1 MDVALYEGETLNIT
15 AEISRYS
22 DSEKETMIDKYRKAA
37 EKKAMICPFC
47 HEELRLRAGEIRDIH
62 FAHLKGKSCQGAEA
76 YDTYHNQTKRENK
89 KHTVIKEI
97 IYNELKGQELI
108 RPDLKV
114 EYGYKEKAEEKW
126 KHYPDIYLN
135 KNGREFAVSVITNVH
150 EIGDEKIVK
159 TINKRNKYF
168 KEKGLESIWF
178 VEDRE
183 LADDYEH
190 RVLHLWE
197 AEYGLAIKTEEDYKW
212 DKLLKELSEEFPGQ
226 NIPRLFG
233 YRANGA
239 MNQDV
244 RSLYYVHS
252 IGDEITFSVYRLIL
266 DQMQSPFR
274 GFALTEGYRMNISQA
289 LIIRDEILLS
299 DKDQEDMNRLE
310 FANQVLFQIEALK
323 AEAALRRQAN
333 EVRYGQQTREEYYG
347 STVQETI
354 AEVAGAYMTV
364 DIDVVEYVSKLKY
377 LSLSPQEAESLFYYL
392 KVHRRELEDYGLT
405 LTEVKKWVR
414 FALGKI
420 SEPKIREWL
429 VEIEVL

>member
-1 MDVALYEGETLNIT
+1 MDVALYEGEELNIT
-15 AEISRYS
+15 VEMSRYS
-22 DSEKETMIDKYRKAA
+22 DSEKERVIDKYRKAA
-37 EKKAMICPFC
+37 EKKAMFCPFC
-47 HEELRLRAGEIRDIH
+47 HEELRLRAGEINGIH
-62 FAHLKGKSCQGAEA
+62 FAHLKGKSCQEAEA

-89 KHTVIKEI
+89 KHSVIKEI

-114 EYGYKEKAEEKW
+114 EYGYKQKAEEKW

-183 LADDYEH
+183 LSDDYEH

-212 DKLLKELSEEFPGQ
+212 DKLLKDLSEEFPGH

-233 YRANGA
+233 YRAHGT
-239 MNQDV
+239 MNLEV

-252 IGDEITFSVYRLIL
+252 IGDGITFSVYRLIL
-266 DQMQSPFR
+266 DQMKSPFR
-274 GFALTEGYRMNISQA
+274 GFALTEGYRMNISKA
-289 LIIRDEILLS
+289 LIVRDEILLS
-299 DKDQEDMNRLE
+299 DKELEDKNRLE
-310 FANQVLFQIEALK
+310 FANQVLLKIEALK
-323 AEAALRRQAN
+323 AEEALRRQVN
-333 EVRYGQQTREEYYG
+333 EIRYEEQARNVYFA

-354 AEVAGAYMTV
+354 AEVAPAYMTV

-377 LSLSPQEAESLFYYL
+377 LSLSPQEAEALFYYL
-392 KVHRRELEDYGLT
+392 KVHKSELEDYGLT

-414 FALGKI
+414 YALGKI
-420 SEPKIREWL
+420 NEQKIRKWL